1 MAEATVLMGPTSQ
14 IGRHSPPHLYS
25 LHCHRAHDIHLCAT
39 EQSLTFAIFV
49 ADVGSGHSNGADG
62 PGKPDGQA
70 QPSGTNAGA
79 VQPPP
84 GSGRRLLEGQEFPVQ
99 DEAIETVAEDVQK
112 LVDSENEANAGR
124 RLLQEAL
131 NGPRGVVGEVQ
142 TLEDVANANVV
153 DQAADDGLGMH

>member
-1 MAEATVLMGPTSQ
+1 M
-14 IGRHSPPHLYS
+14 
-25 LHCHRAHDIHLCAT
+25 
-39 EQSLTFAIFV
+39 
-49 ADVGSGHSNGADG
+49 
-62 PGKPDGQA
+62 
-70 QPSGTNAGA
+70 
-79 VQPPP
+79 QPPP

-153 DQAADDGLGMH
+153 DQAADDGLGEQQTGR

>member
-1 MAEATVLMGPTSQ
+1 M
-14 IGRHSPPHLYS
+14 
-25 LHCHRAHDIHLCAT
+25 
-39 EQSLTFAIFV
+39 
-49 ADVGSGHSNGADG
+49 GSGRSNGADG

-112 LVDSENEANAGR
+112 LVDSENQAKSGPHPER

-153 DQAADDGLGMH
+153 DQAADDGLGELHLS

>member
-1 MAEATVLMGPTSQ
+1 MGG
-14 IGRHSPPHLYS
+14 GR
-25 LHCHRAHDIHLCAT
+25 
-39 EQSLTFAIFV
+39 
-49 ADVGSGHSNGADG
+49 SNGADG

-99 DEAIETVAEDVQK
+99 DEAIETVAADVQK
-112 LVDSENEANAGR
+112 LLDSESEAKAGR
-124 RLLQEAL
+124 HLLQEAL
-131 NGPRGVVGEVQ
+131 TGPQGLVGEVQ

-153 DQAADDGLGMH
+153 DLAADDGLGRHSLSLQHGLVMAAA